1 MEKPTV
7 SEPDKEVGKPAA
19 VPSASSRDLLGDG
32 RELIIR
38 HGGERYRLLR
48 TKSDKLILTK

>member
-1 MEKPTV
+1 MAKPTV
-7 SEPDKEVGKPAA
+7 SEPDKEVGEGAA
-19 VPSASSRDLLGDG
+19 APSASSRDLLGDG